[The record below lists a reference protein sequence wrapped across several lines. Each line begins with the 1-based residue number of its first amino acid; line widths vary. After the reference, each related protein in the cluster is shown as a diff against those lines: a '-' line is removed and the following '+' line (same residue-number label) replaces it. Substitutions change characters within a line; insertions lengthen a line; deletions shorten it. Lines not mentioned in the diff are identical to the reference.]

1 MHGVHEGSSQDI
13 TLGAEVGA
21 PTGRSG
27 LTKISADTGYQLYG
41 RADGPTPGCSRIVHA
56 TIYLAGPVT
65 TSSGGKIA
73 GIDGSAGGDP
83 TTGTPLGGWKISS
96 FEGSGNVLC
105 WH

>member
-1 MHGVHEGSSQDI
+1 MHGIHEGISQDI

-27 LTKISADTGYQLYG
+27 LTKISADTGYQLYR

-65 TSSGGKIA
+65 TSSSGRISDVG
-73 GIDGSAGGDP
+73 GSAIGYSLAQ
-83 TTGTPLGGWKISS
+83 TPS
-96 FEGSGNVLC
+96 EGCQLAGFRGYGPDLC
-105 WH
+105 HN